1 MAYSRDWPAP
11 ALGNFE
17 TLSAAPF
24 GHFPDILIK
33 PPCTLSVYV
42 PFHSRV
48 NSAILTVTL
57 VTTTTPANLSKYA
70 KMVQSAIYQ
79 TTPPTVI
86 AIMASPENPAKLQ
99 STHARTWLA
108 RTLVTT
114 MPTMKVIVLVQKAL
128 MWVKTV

>member
-1 MAYSRDWPAP
+1 MVQ
-11 ALGNFE
+11 
-17 TLSAAPF
+17 SA
-24 GHFPDILIK
+24 IYQTT
-33 PPCTLSVYV
+33 PPTVIACN
-42 PFHSRV
+42 HSLDQF
-48 NSAILTVTL
+48 AILTVTL
-57 VTTTTPANLSKYA
+57 VTTTTPANLSKHA